1 MNKQDFRLEKIFT
14 IPNFLSVFR
23 LILAFAFW
31 YQYTRAT
38 TSSGY
43 MFAGF
48 LLVISGITDILDGKI
63 ARRFNMVS
71 ELGKILDPI
80 ADKVTQ
86 GMIML
91 CLIEKFPFMM
101 IEVSLFTIKQIYL
114 SIAGIYIIKKSG
126 KNLGARWY
134 GKVNTVILYAIS
146 LFLILP
152 LGISA
157 TIGNLL
163 IVISCISIVATLIL
177 YIMEYQKIIRHYRV
191 SSI

>member
-1 MNKQDFRLEKIFT
+1 MEKQDFRLEKIFT

-31 YQYTRAT
+31 YQYTHAVT
-38 TSSGY
+38 PSGY
-43 MFAGF
+43 LFSAYI
-48 LLVISGITDILDGKI
+48 LIISGITDFLDGKI

-91 CLIEKFPFMM
+91 CLIEKFPFII
-101 IEVSLFTIKQIYL
+101 IEVSIFTIKQLYL
-114 SIAGIYIIKKSG
+114 SISGIYIIKRTG

-134 GKVNTVILYAIS
+134 GKVNTAILYGVSI
-146 LFLILP
+146 LLILP
-152 LGISA
+152 LGIPVMV
-157 TIGNLL
+157 GNFL
-163 IVISCISIVATLIL
+163 ILICCISILATLIL
-177 YIMEYQKIIRHYRV
+177 YIMEYQKIIRHYHI
-191 SSI
+191 S